1 VFLAGA
7 ARSVWTNWNVQDR
20 AAELTTSVVY
30 DRARTGGATGREL
43 PRTSAQV
50 TDELRE
56 LLPAAGVPAP
66 YLLVG
71 HSRSRPAA
79 GRVTDHPVLHGDR
92 RVQGSSVGFGDTG
105 HVAMHCR
112 HPGTSSSPTGPA
124 RRGDVPIPGRR
135 RLPPRAAP
143 SAEL

>member
-20 AAELTTSVVY
+20 AAAELTTSFVY
-30 DRARTGGATGREL
+30 DRARTGGTTGREP

-66 YLLVG
+66 CLLVG
-71 HSRSRPAA
+71 HSRRRPAA
-79 GRVTDHPVLHGDR
+79 GRATDHPCSMATDAFKEAV
-92 RVQGSSVGFGDTG
+92 SAGDTG
-105 HVAMHCR
+105 HVTMHYR
-112 HPGTSSSPTGPA
+112 HPGAVVQPN
-124 RRGDVPIPGRR
+124 GDLLGG
-135 RLPPRAAP
+135 
-143 SAEL
+143 